1 VSVLIAIVSV
11 LIQGEK
17 KGAMLMDEFLS
28 FNPLFSRPSRQS
40 DDASEPSAA
49 RTTDSRQIGERFST
63 DFSRHELDGSR
74 LALDGSRHGLD
85 GSHHLPLPKTPP
97 RSGSYSLVRKASASA
112 QALVPSIFASHAT
125 RLKGEDGLRI
135 ERIVIG
141 GDIVICAIVVDGHG
155 GYQTAAYV
163 VEHLIEFLLIE
174 FLFDESQGDASGS
187 ALSEALKRTFRRLHE
202 QVCADLHHTAG
213 AAVTVCLINE
223 TRGELTTA
231 HVGDA
236 AAMLV
241 LSPTA
246 GRRAADQRA
255 MIPLTDEHRL
265 DDSEDERA
273 RVKEQGGQLGRAS
286 SHNQAAG
293 PIRAYPGGVACARAI
308 GDRDCGPWLSPVPNI
323 QTMPLLEAHSLVVIA
338 SDGVWDALPPQKVV
352 TEALRANNVFEAAH
366 NVMAK
371 ALKARGLRDD
381 ITCVCIICS
390 RKDSQ
395 KSSPEHSSDENTDES
410 RQRVH
415 PHSSA
420 EDKDEHS
427 STEDKDEGTSSMPSL
442 SRQASSSVPSSPTT
456 KRKPLLSMLIPSA
469 LRRSPASSPDPS
481 TKGGMM
487 FANSDALL
495 AQQMHLMLAGHS
507 LTCLDPG
514 GNHRSMDGSHHSV
527 ASSTD
532 DEGLHPD
539 SQDSPRLFAPLNR
552 QAAMQLRPGPGIDI
566 EAARRSRARS
576 GELAYPP

>member
-1 VSVLIAIVSV
+1 
-11 LIQGEK
+11 
-17 KGAMLMDEFLS
+17 M
-28 FNPLFSRPSRQS
+28 RPQ
-40 DDASEPSAA
+40 
-49 RTTDSRQIGERFST
+49 
-63 DFSRHELDGSR
+63 
-74 LALDGSRHGLD
+74 
-85 GSHHLPLPKTPP
+85 
-97 RSGSYSLVRKASASA
+97 A
-112 QALVPSIFASHAT
+112 QALVPSIFASDAT
-125 RLKGEDGLRI
+125 RLKGEDGMRI
-135 ERIVIG
+135 ERVVIG
-141 GDIVICAIVVDGHG
+141 GDIVLCAIVVDGHG
-155 GYQTAAYV
+155 GYEAAAHV

-174 FLFDESQGDASGS
+174 FLCDESQGDASGS
-187 ALSEALKRTFRRLHE
+187 ALSEVLKRTFRRLHE

-246 GRRAADQRA
+246 GRRAAEQRPV
-255 MIPLTDEHRL
+255 IPLTDEHRL
-265 DDSEDERA
+265 NDSEDERA
-273 RVKEQGGQLGRAS
+273 RVKKQGGQLGRATS
-286 SHNQAAG
+286 LNHQAAG

-323 QTMPLLEAHSLVVIA
+323 KTMPLLEAHSLVVIA

-352 TEALRANNVFEAAH
+352 KEALRSNNVFEAAH
-366 NVMAK
+366 NIVAK

-381 ITCVCIICS
+381 ITCVCITCS

-395 KSSPEHSSDENTDES
+395 KSSPENSSESTDES
-410 RQRVH
+410 RASRWGKQRVH
-415 PHSSA
+415 PRSSA
-420 EDKDEHS
+420 EDE
-427 STEDKDEGTSSMPSL
+427 DEGTSSLPSL
-442 SRQASSSVPSSPTT
+442 SRQTSSSVPSSPTA

-495 AQQMHLMLAGHS
+495 AQQMHLMVAGHS

-514 GNHRSMDGSHHSV
+514 GSHRSMDGSHHFSMDGSHHSV

-539 SQDSPRLFAPLNR
+539 SQDSPKLFAPLNR
-552 QAAMQLRPGPGIDI
+552 QAAMELRPGPGINI
-566 EAARRSRARS
+566 LAAR
-576 GELAYPP
+576 

>member
-1 VSVLIAIVSV
+1 
-11 LIQGEK
+11 
-17 KGAMLMDEFLS
+17 M
-28 FNPLFSRPSRQS
+28 
-40 DDASEPSAA
+40 
-49 RTTDSRQIGERFST
+49 
-63 DFSRHELDGSR
+63 
-74 LALDGSRHGLD
+74 
-85 GSHHLPLPKTPP
+85 
-97 RSGSYSLVRKASASA
+97 
-112 QALVPSIFASHAT
+112 
-125 RLKGEDGLRI
+125 RI
-135 ERIVIG
+135 ERVVIG
-141 GDIVICAIVVDGHG
+141 GDIVLCAIVVDGHG
-155 GYQTAAYV
+155 GYEAAAHV

-174 FLFDESQGDASGS
+174 FLCDESQGDASGS
-187 ALSEALKRTFRRLHE
+187 ALSEVLKRTFRRLHE
-202 QVCADLHHTAG
+202 QVCADLRHTAG

-255 MIPLTDEHRL
+255 MVPLTDEHRL
-265 DDSEDERA
+265 NDSEDERA
-273 RVKEQGGQLGRAS
+273 RVKEQGGQLGRATS
-286 SHNQAAG
+286 QNQAAG

-323 QTMPLLEAHSLVVIA
+323 KTMPLLEAHSLVVIA

-352 TEALRANNVFEAAH
+352 KEALRSNNVFEAAH
-366 NVMAK
+366 NIVAK

-381 ITCVCIICS
+381 ITCVCITCS
-390 RKDSQ
+390 R
-395 KSSPEHSSDENTDES
+395 KSSPEHSSESTDES
-410 RQRVH
+410 RASRWGKQRVH
-415 PHSSA
+415 PRSSA
-420 EDKDEHS
+420 EDE
-427 STEDKDEGTSSMPSL
+427 DEGTSSLPSL
-442 SRQASSSVPSSPTT
+442 SRQTSSSVPSSPSPSPTA

-495 AQQMHLMLAGHS
+495 AQQMHLMVAGHS

-514 GNHRSMDGSHHSV
+514 GSHRFMDGSHHFSMDGSHHSV

-539 SQDSPRLFAPLNR
+539 SQDSPKLFAPLNR
-552 QAAMQLRPGPGIDI
+552 QASMELRPGPGINI
-566 EAARRSRARS
+566 WAAR
-576 GELAYPP
+576 

>member
-1 VSVLIAIVSV
+1 MESTEV
-11 LIQGEK
+11 
-17 KGAMLMDEFLS
+17 
-28 FNPLFSRPSRQS
+28 RPQ
-40 DDASEPSAA
+40 
-49 RTTDSRQIGERFST
+49 
-63 DFSRHELDGSR
+63 
-74 LALDGSRHGLD
+74 
-85 GSHHLPLPKTPP
+85 
-97 RSGSYSLVRKASASA
+97 A
-112 QALVPSIFASHAT
+112 QALVPSIFASDAT
-125 RLKGEDGLRI
+125 RLKGEDGMRI
-135 ERIVIG
+135 ERVVIG
-141 GDIVICAIVVDGHG
+141 GDIVLCAIVVDGHG
-155 GYQTAAYV
+155 GYEAAAHV

-174 FLFDESQGDASGS
+174 FLCDESQGDASGS
-187 ALSEALKRTFRRLHE
+187 ALSEVLKRTFRRLHE

-255 MIPLTDEHRL
+255 MVPLTDEHRL
-265 DDSEDERA
+265 NDSEDERA
-273 RVKEQGGQLGRAS
+273 RVKEQGGQLGRATS
-286 SHNQAAG
+286 QNQAAG

-323 QTMPLLEAHSLVVIA
+323 KTMPLLEAHSLVVIA

-352 TEALRANNVFEAAH
+352 KEALRSNNVFEAAH
-366 NVMAK
+366 NIVAK

-395 KSSPEHSSDENTDES
+395 KSSPEHSSES
-410 RQRVH
+410 G
-415 PHSSA
+415 PPADLSFEGS
-420 EDKDEHS
+420 EGSS
-427 STEDKDEGTSSMPSL
+427 STAARYMSSP
-442 SRQASSSVPSSPTT
+442 SSSPSPSPTA

-495 AQQMHLMLAGHS
+495 AQQMHLMLAIDESGSQPS
-507 LTCLDPG
+507 LS
-514 GNHRSMDGSHHSV
+514 HRSMDGSHHSV

-532 DEGLHPD
+532 DEGLQAA
-539 SQDSPRLFAPLNR
+539 SRWGAECYAESPNSPALFASLKR
-552 QAAMQLRPGPGIDI
+552 QVAMELRPAPMIRSSSNLKKQSAD
-566 EAARRSRARS
+566 AAPAGFWTSGRA
-576 GELAYPP
+576 A